1 MANTW
6 TGTLATLS
14 FYRRVFMST
23 SSTLTSTS
31 TTASSTTTSS
41 STAGTTNI
49 VRINDFTNPQ
59 MYMIQKT
66 IPQAIALQRNKDRVC
81 PPEVINF
88 LFELIHFNENSKNR
102 FSDAFY
108 RSSLIDA
115 LGNTLTNIGLTSTTT
130 NIDLLL
136 NHSLDTNTKRIFDE
150 ILLQLNFD
158 KIIPTYGFSVTCS
171 CLRVLHKLNVIS
183 GIPIDI
189 NVFYEYATYGIFDRV
204 RLTACEILVEQ
215 IESKISRESKSDI
228 RGENFSSSNES
239 RCIRLHTQSY
249 SA

>member
-23 SSTLTSTS
+23 NSTISSTN

-41 STAGTTNI
+41 STAATTNI
-49 VRINDFTNPQ
+49 VRINDFSNSQ
-59 MYMIQKT
+59 MYMIQKK
-66 IPQAIALQRNKDRVC
+66 IPQAIALQRNKDRAC
-81 PPEVINF
+81 PPEVIHF
-88 LFELIHFNENSKNR
+88 LFELIHYNENSKNR

-108 RSSLIDA
+108 RSSLIDS

-130 NIDLLL
+130 NMDLLL
-136 NHSLDTNTKRIFDE
+136 NHSLDNNTKRIFDE

-158 KIIPTYGFSVTCS
+158 KIIPSYGFCVTCS
-171 CLRVLHKLNVIS
+171 CLRVLHKLNLIS

-189 NVFYEYATYGIFDRV
+189 NVFYEYAIYGLFDRV
-204 RLTACEILVEQ
+204 RLTACKILVEQ
-215 IESKISRESKSDI
+215 IESKISNKR
-228 RGENFSSSNES
+228 
-239 RCIRLHTQSY
+239 
-249 SA
+249 

>member
-14 FYRRVFMST
+14 FFRRVFMST
-23 SSTLTSTS
+23 SSTLSS
-31 TTASSTTTSS
+31 TTTATSSATTSS
-41 STAGTTNI
+41 STGTTTNI
-49 VRINDFTNPQ
+49 VRINDFSNSQ

-81 PPEVINF
+81 PTEVINF
-88 LFELIHFNENSKNR
+88 LFELIHYNENSKNR

-108 RSSLIDA
+108 RSSLIDS
-115 LGNTLTNIGLTSTTT
+115 LGNTLTNIGLTSATT
-130 NIDLLL
+130 NVDLFL
-136 NHSLDTNTKRIFDE
+136 NHTLDNNTKRIFDE

-158 KIIPTYGFSVTCS
+158 KIIPSYGFCVTCS
-171 CLRVLHKLNVIS
+171 CLRVLHKLNLIS

-189 NVFYEYATYGIFDRV
+189 NVFYEYAVYGMFDRV

-215 IESKISRESKSDI
+215 IESKILGLKLKK
-228 RGENFSSSNES
+228 NFFFFFSSHES
-239 RCIRLHTQSY
+239 RCI
-249 SA
+249 